1 MAAQYAVRATML
13 STLKYTPGELA
24 FHRDMIQPFPSKI
37 DWKQIVETKQI
48 NVNKENVKENSTRTE
63 FDYKVRQKVLILN
76 KNQFKSKLEPTVLN
90 EGTWTI
96 QQVCHGSSSD
106 TTANKINPYYL
117 IGEIFIYIHFF
128 ILIFQ

>member
-1 MAAQYAVRATML
+1 MAAQYAVRATMH

-76 KNQFKSKLEPTVLN
+76 KNQFKSKL
-90 EGTWTI
+90 
-96 QQVCHGSSSD
+96 
-106 TTANKINPYYL
+106 YL
-117 IGEIFIYIHFF
+117 PWVP
-128 ILIFQ
+128 